1 MDSDLSTLGFN
12 LLVIFGAS
20 AVAFGIGKLKPRL
33 QAKFTRDWP
42 VVEGTVENSFVESKG
57 QQGYV
62 AHMLYSYSVRG
73 DFYSGDDGRQFA
85 TEAGAQECV
94 QSFKGQRVFIRY
106 NPNKPDKSVLWKRVS
121 EINASGAS
129 SSDAVQ
135 TLSKP

>member
-1 MDSDLSTLGFN
+1 MDADLSTLGFN

-33 QAKFTRDWP
+33 QARFTQNWP
-42 VVEGTVENSFVESKG
+42 VVEGTVENSFVETKG

-85 TEAGAQECV
+85 TEAGAEECV
-94 QSFKGQRVFIRY
+94 QSFKRQRVFIRH
-106 NPNKPDKSVLWKRVS
+106 NPNKPDKSVLWKRMS
-121 EINASGAS
+121 EVTASNASSTNVG
-129 SSDAVQ
+129 Q